1 MGQLLKQNN
10 QLQSKY
16 LDKTRILLENERA
29 RASGFRFI
37 AGIDEAGRGPLAGP
51 VVAASVMLK
60 EFDFTVRID
69 DSKKLSASIRK
80 KAYQQILKKAIVG
93 IGIVSEDIIDR
104 INIHQATLLAMEEA
118 VLNLDRA
125 PDLLLID
132 GNNRLR
138 LPYPQIGIIKGDENY
153 LSIACASIVAKVT
166 RDRLLEFYDGL
177 FPEYGFSRHKGY
189 GTKIHIAVLK
199 NKGFSPIHRRTFRIR
214 DRDG

>member
-1 MGQLLKQNN
+1 M
-10 QLQSKY
+10 
-16 LDKTRILLENERA
+16 RILLEGERA

-60 EFDFTVRID
+60 EFDFTARID
-69 DSKKLSASIRK
+69 DSKKLSASVREE
-80 KAYQQILKKAIVG
+80 AYQQILKKAIVG

-104 INIHQATLLAMEEA
+104 INIHRATLLAMEEA
-118 VLNLDRA
+118 VLNLDGA

-132 GNNRLR
+132 GNMKLR
-138 LPYPQIGIIKGDENY
+138 LPYPQIGIINGDESC

-166 RDRLLEFYDGL
+166 RDRLLRFYDGL

-189 GTKIHIAVLK
+189 GTKTHIAALK
-199 NKGFSPIHRRTFRIR
+199 DRGFSPIHRRTFRVKR
-214 DRDG
+214 LKVKTNLVTHT